1 MLGNVAIWG
10 MVMYNVRKA
19 QYIVVNHYFMEAT
32 ILKKLI
38 SIILFVFITGVLSG
52 CSKAGGYYNN
62 GRKSLASGD
71 YEEAAKYLMSAI
83 SENPNRANYYIDYGM
98 ALIGQGRYDEAISQ
112 FDQVIMDKKILMV
125 LQNNK
130 QALRGRGIAYFSM
143 SNYREAINQFD
154 KALDISVLS
163 ELNMDILYYKG
174 KALMAIGDY
183 NGAIDTYTK
192 LIEEFGEDAQVLG
205 ERAYTYQKIG
215 EYEKGLDDFD
225 KAIALEDD
233 NFDYYFG
240 KYYLLKDL
248 DRHHD
253 AQEVLRR
260 AAEIK
265 IDTKSDKFNLAKIH
279 FYQGL
284 YDQAL
289 AELGESFTDGFSE
302 SYLYIGEIYNEKKDY
317 STAKYY
323 YETYI
328 EEGGVINPSAY
339 NQIASLLIKMEDYDQ
354 ALPYLE
360 EGISLY
366 KNTRQNNVMRVLQ
379 KNEIIVYE
387 YLGMFDK
394 ALNKLQAYVATYPKD
409 EEAKRELAFIK
420 SRLE

>member
-1 MLGNVAIWG
+1 M
-10 MVMYNVRKA
+10 
-19 QYIVVNHYFMEAT
+19 
-32 ILKKLI
+32 
-38 SIILFVFITGVLSG
+38 
-52 CSKAGGYYNN
+52 
-62 GRKSLASGD
+62 
-71 YEEAAKYLMSAI
+71 
-83 SENPNRANYYIDYGM
+83 
-98 ALIGQGRYDEAISQ
+98 
-112 FDQVIMDKKILMV
+112 
-125 LQNNK
+125 
-130 QALRGRGIAYFSM
+130 
-143 SNYREAINQFD
+143 
-154 KALDISVLS
+154 
-163 ELNMDILYYKG
+163 
-174 KALMAIGDY
+174 
-183 NGAIDTYTK
+183 
-192 LIEEFGEDAQVLG
+192 
-205 ERAYTYQKIG
+205 
-215 EYEKGLDDFD
+215 
-225 KAIALEDD
+225 
-233 NFDYYFG
+233 
-240 KYYLLKDL
+240 

-328 EEGGVINPSAY
+328 EEGGAINPSAY